1 MQQGN
6 GKQVMR
12 QERSFTDVVREGR
25 RGKPVYL
32 CGSLSLGKEIK
43 L

>member
-6 GKQVMR
+6 GKQVMW
-12 QERSFTDVVREGR
+12 QERSFADVVHKGR

-32 CGSLSLGKEIK
+32 CGILSLGKEIK